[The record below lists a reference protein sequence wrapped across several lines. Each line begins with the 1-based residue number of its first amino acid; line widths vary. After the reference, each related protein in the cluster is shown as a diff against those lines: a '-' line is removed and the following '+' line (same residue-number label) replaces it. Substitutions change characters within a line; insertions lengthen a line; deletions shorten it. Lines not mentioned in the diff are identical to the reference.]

1 MTLPTEQDDAFYLR
15 RMVDSVPALLAYWD
29 IDLRCRFANRSYATW
44 FGADPEG
51 LVGTSLAE
59 LLGPELFAL
68 NEPYVRGVLAG
79 RLQVFERVI
88 PGPDGACRHS
98 MASYVPAFE
107 DGLVVG
113 FTVHVTE
120 ITPIKLV
127 ESALR
132 TSEHRFRA
140 LAESSPFGIYETDAA
155 GLRTYTNARWQ
166 EIYGLS
172 PQQSLSDAWI
182 EAIEPDD
189 REAVLAARDRTV
201 AFGVPFDVEFR
212 IRRPDGERRIVHSR
226 GRPLVDEGGSRIG
239 FVGAV
244 EDVTEQRSAERRLRA
259 SEAMLDRTGR
269 LAGVGGW
276 EADLRTGELT
286 WSGYTRQIHD
296 VGPDYLP
303 TLEQGMAFYPPEA
316 QPMIAAALAEG
327 IRTGQP
333 WDLKLPF
340 VSATGR
346 HLWVRALGEVE
357 FESGAAVRMFGAV
370 QDITQSRQ
378 QRLELSR
385 EQLARSKS
393 EQHARELDQ
402 LLTERS
408 EMLDVMAH
416 EVRQPLNNASAALQS
431 AARALKDVGATEVS
445 DRLRRAQAVIGTV
458 MASIDNT
465 LAVASLLARP
475 DPIQRTD
482 ADIDMM
488 LGWAID
494 DMEPAQRPRVQIDKA
509 TSTRTASMDIS
520 LMRLALRNVLSNA
533 LAYSPA
539 GSPVTLRVTDSDDPL
554 ALVID
559 VVDAGS
565 GVPANVVAH
574 LFQRG
579 SRRQRAEVTPGHGL
593 GLGSYIVRRVMELH
607 GGRADLTRNG
617 PDGATIRL
625 TVVQLEDE

>member
-1 MTLPTEQDDAFYLR
+1 MTLPTGQDDAFYLR
-15 RMVDSVPALLAYWD
+15 RLVDSVPALLAYWD
-29 IDLRCRFANRSYATW
+29 ANLRCRFANRAYETW
-44 FGADPEG
+44 FGADPQG
-51 LVGTSLAE
+51 LVGTSLCE

-68 NEPYVRGVLAG
+68 NEPYIQGALAG
-79 RLQVFERVI
+79 ELQVFERII
-88 PGPDGACRHS
+88 PGPDGTRRHS
-98 MASYVPAFE
+98 LATYVPARE
-107 DGLVVG
+107 EGVVVG

-120 ITPIKLV
+120 TTPLKVV

-132 TSEHRFRA
+132 ASEHRFRA
-140 LAESSPFGIYETDAA
+140 LAESSPFGIYETDAKGA
-155 GLRTYTNARWQ
+155 RIYTNARWQ

-172 PQQSLSDAWI
+172 PQQSLSDAWVD
-182 EAIEPDD
+182 AIHPDD
-189 REAVLAARDRTV
+189 RETVLVARDRTV
-201 AFGVPFDVEFR
+201 TSGVPFDVEFR
-212 IRRPDGERRIVHSR
+212 IRRPDGEPRMVHSR
-226 GRPLVDEGGSRIG
+226 GRPLVDEHGARIG

-244 EDVTEQRSAERRLRA
+244 EDVTERRSAERRLRA

-286 WSGYTRQIHD
+286 WSEYTHQIHD
-296 VGPDYLP
+296 VGPDYRP
-303 TLEQGMAFYPPEA
+303 TLEQGIGFYAPEA
-316 QPMIAAALAEG
+316 RPLMSAAVAEG

-340 VSATGR
+340 VSASGR
-346 HLWVRALGEVE
+346 HLWVRTLGEVE
-357 FESGAAVRMFGAV
+357 FESGVAVRMFGAF

-378 QRLELSR
+378 QRLDLSR

-431 AARALKDVGATEVS
+431 AARALKEAGATQVS
-445 DRLRRAQAVIGTV
+445 ERLRRAQAVMGTV

-494 DMEPAQRPRVQIDKA
+494 DMEPAQRPRVTIDRA
-509 TSTRTASMDIS
+509 TSTRTASMDMS

-539 GSPVTLRVTDSDDPL
+539 GSPVILRVTDSDDPL

-565 GVPANVVAH
+565 GVPEDVVAH

-579 SRRQRAEVTPGHGL
+579 SRKRRAEMTPGHGL

-617 PDGATIRL
+617 ADGATIRL
-625 TVVQLEDE
+625 TVVQIDDE